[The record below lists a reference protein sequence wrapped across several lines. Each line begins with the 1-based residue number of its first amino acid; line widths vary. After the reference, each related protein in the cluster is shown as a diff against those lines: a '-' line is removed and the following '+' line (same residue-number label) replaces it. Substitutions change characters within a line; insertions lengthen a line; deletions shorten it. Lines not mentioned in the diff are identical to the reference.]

1 MPSLPTP
8 PLRSDLWPPTSAHS
22 LRLSA
27 QGARNKKFR
36 LCLLRLPL
44 VVCGRR
50 FGRGLAWMGKQ
61 KMLPSIKYLLKV
73 WRSAWIGAR
82 PKGDENIM
90 LAFHY
95 VFHRWLNNFDG
106 SLIEALFVSSIL
118 AEPSIKKYAFVI
130 WSHKPP
136 RSHLIYIICLI
147 YMAQEIAKQQPFH
160 RSCLGPKKKA
170 KCWTKIG
177 IKKRDPRTVNKICF
191 ICMPLARTWTWLSF
205 CLLKRG
211 LGLINGQSEFE

>member
-1 MPSLPTP
+1 MNLNGYTVNFHLLWHITKGCHFETLECAYPKKATHWVLKITISNVQKSWKIYTKILLKQMPSLPTP

-82 PKGDENIM
+82 PKGNENIM

-95 VFHRWLNNFDG
+95 VFHRWLNNFGG

-118 AEPSIKKYAFVI
+118 AEPSLKNMF
-130 WSHKPP
+130 SLSDHT
-136 RSHLIYIICLI
+136 
-147 YMAQEIAKQQPFH
+147 
-160 RSCLGPKKKA
+160 SCP
-170 KCWTKIG
+170 
-177 IKKRDPRTVNKICF
+177 DPI
-191 ICMPLARTWTWLSF
+191 
-205 CLLKRG
+205 
-211 LGLINGQSEFE
+211 